1 MATLTV
7 YFKSA
12 VIRIYQL
19 QDDKIIHIGHDET
32 NDLAIDSPDFAPA
45 HAVVVTRGEEC
56 VIKQL
61 NNDFPLL
68 INGKIKKVANLHQG
82 DTVTIG
88 QHELVYSTDNEDNKT
103 STSPSLYNANYQ
115 IISGAQ
121 IGKIFPLKPPMTLI
135 GEQGH
140 GMVIVSKRKDGY
152 FASILEKADIITLNT
167 QALDGSTLKL
177 NHKDV
182 LVIGQIAVQFYLQ

>member
-12 VIRIYQL
+12 IVRVYSL
-19 QDDKIIHIGHDET
+19 QTDTIIHIGRDET
-32 NDLAIDSPDFAPA
+32 NELAIDSPDFAPA
-45 HAVVVTRGEEC
+45 HAVVALRGNEC

-61 NNDFPLL
+61 NDDFPLI

-82 DTVTIG
+82 DIITIG
-88 QHELVYSTDNEDNKT
+88 RHELIYGIEMNNNNPT
-103 STSPSLYNANYQ
+103 PSHSSVANYQ
-115 IISGAQ
+115 IVNGAQ

-135 GEQGH
+135 GEQGR

-152 FASILEKADIITLNT
+152 FASILEKTDTITLNA
-167 QALDGSTLKL
+167 QPLGRNTLKL
-177 NHKDV
+177 NHKDI
-182 LVIGQIAVQFYLQ
+182 LVVGQTTVQFYLQ